1 MKASKIKVALA
12 DDEPLFRKGIA
23 LLLKS
28 SPDIEVVFEA
38 GNGEEMVTWLGEAN
52 ALPDVIIMDLK
63 MPLLNGVEATRIIH
77 DTYPDI
83 KIIALTSYHTRFFI
97 ANMIEVGAASYLVKN
112 CDPEELL
119 TAIHEVHK
127 TGFYYTADLLE
138 IINECFVPAQRK
150 PRSRFI
156 QEELTKREIE
166 ILKLICRQYSAAD
179 IADKLF
185 LSIRTVE
192 GHKNNLLRKTESKN
206 MIGLI
211 VYALLNGH
219 IGVDGLLE
227 HK

>member
-1 MKASKIKVALA
+1 RIKVALA

-63 MPLLNGVEATRIIH
+63 MPFLNGVEATRIIP
-77 DTYPDI
+77 DTYPDL
-83 KIIALTSYHTRFFI
+83 KTRALTSYHTRFFI
-97 ANMIEVGAASYLVKN
+97 ANMIEVGAASYLVNN
-112 CDPEELL
+112 CDPGELL
-119 TAIHEVHK
+119 TAIHEVYK
-127 TGFYYTADLLE
+127 AGFYYTADLLE

-166 ILKLICRQYSAAD
+166 
-179 IADKLF
+179 
-185 LSIRTVE
+185 
-192 GHKNNLLRKTESKN
+192 
-206 MIGLI
+206 
-211 VYALLNGH
+211 
-219 IGVDGLLE
+219 
-227 HK
+227 